1 MGSYAAA
8 GVDLSLGD
16 RASRIL
22 YEAAQKTWKIRQDR
36 LGEVLVPFD
45 DFSGLRAIDVSG
57 LPQGTWMMLGFDGV
71 GTKVEVAERMNQ
83 HDTIAFDLLAMV
95 CDDAVIRGAEP
106 VLVGSILDVSRLAQ
120 RSPARGEFLE
130 QIRQIAHGYTAA
142 ALEAEVAIVNGE
154 LAEMGSRV
162 QGYSD
167 FSYNWGAA
175 VLWFGHQDR
184 MLTGKKVQPGES
196 IIALAEEGF
205 RSNGLSLVRR
215 TLEEHYGE
223 HWHETRWQGTL
234 LGQGVLAPSRIYT
247 RAIVEMTGGYTQ
259 TPTAQVHAA
268 AHITGGGI
276 PEKLARAL
284 RPSGCGA
291 HLEAPLPPPPL
302 MLHCQ
307 ELARISDKEAYKTWH
322 MGHGM
327 LIITPQPGP
336 VLEIAQK
343 HRIPAQ
349 LIGQTTQE
357 KGIHIRSQGC
367 QSPHSLL
374 SFFEEHR

>member
-22 YEAAQKTWKIRQDR
+22 YEAAQKTWKTRKGR
-36 LGEVLVPFD
+36 LGDVLVPFD
-45 DFSGLRAIDVSG
+45 DFSGLRAIDVSE

-83 HDTIAFDLLAMV
+83 HDTVAFDLFAMV

-120 RSPARGEFLE
+120 RPPAHGDFLE
-130 QIRQIAHGYTAA
+130 QIRQIAQGYTAA
-142 ALEAEVAIVNGE
+142 ALEADVAIVNGE
-154 LAEMGSRV
+154 LAEMGQRV

-167 FSYNWGAA
+167 FSYNWGAS
-175 VLWFGHQDR
+175 VLWFARQDR
-184 MLTGKKVQPGES
+184 MLTGQKVRPGDS
-196 IIALAEEGF
+196 IVALSEEGF

-223 HWHETRWQGTL
+223 RWHETRWQGTL

-247 RAIVEMTGGYTQ
+247 RAVVEMTGGYTQ
-259 TPTAQVHAA
+259 TPSAQIHAA

-276 PEKLARAL
+276 PSKLARTL

-291 HLEAPLPPPPL
+291 LLEAPLSPPSL

-307 ELARISDKEAYKTWH
+307 ELARISDAEAYRTWH

-327 LIITPQPGP
+327 LVITPQPGP

-343 HRIPAQ
+343 YRIPAQ
-349 LIGQTTQE
+349 LIGQTTE
-357 KGIHIRSQGC
+357 EPGIHIRSQGC
-367 QSPHSLL
+367 QSPHTLL
-374 SFFEEHR
+374 SFFEETR